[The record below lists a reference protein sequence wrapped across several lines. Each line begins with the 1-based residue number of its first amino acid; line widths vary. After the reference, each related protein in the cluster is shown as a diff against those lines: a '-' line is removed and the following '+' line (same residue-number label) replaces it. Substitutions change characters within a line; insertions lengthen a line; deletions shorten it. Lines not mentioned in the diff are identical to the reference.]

1 MKYMVGTMSVVAF
14 LALAMVGWS
23 VAGRFMTAKDD
34 MSVAIGVG
42 IVGTILGL
50 LAAAVAY
57 GVRRIGK
64 ALSGTASIDASP
76 FKKQ

>member
-1 MKYMVGTMSVVAF
+1 MKYMLGTMGVVGF

-34 MSVAIGVG
+34 MSVAIGIV

-50 LAAAVAY
+50 IASGVAY
-57 GVRRIGK
+57 VVRRMAK
-64 ALSGTASIDASP
+64 TLSGTASIDASP

>member
-1 MKYMVGTMSVVAF
+1 MKYMLGTMGVVGF

-34 MSVAIGVG
+34 MSVAIGVV

-50 LAAAVAY
+50 IAAGVSFLVGRAAKAVSA
-57 GVRRIGK
+57 
-64 ALSGTASIDASP
+64 TASIDTNP

>member
-1 MKYMVGTMSVVAF
+1 MRYVLGTVSVVSF

-34 MSVAIGVG
+34 MSVAIGIL

-50 LAAAVAY
+50 MAAAVSFM
-57 GVRRIGK
+57 VRRMAKTI
-64 ALSGTASIDASP
+64 SGTASIDATQD
-76 FKKQ
+76 KKQ